1 MIRVVRLLFGE
12 TSSSRSADVFLILLF
27 FISLFSATCFFFDSK
42 AVMLFGYKVHLPV
55 GLLFFPATYVIS
67 NIIQDRHG
75 RQYAN
80 TVVALSFLAD
90 VMLVGMFWVMAHLG
104 DRVDYFTVFNALP
117 VIMGATF
124 IFLSVSSIFN
134 TFIFEVTK
142 HWRKKNIVGMFFGFF
157 TSITASE
164 FLVSSMSMPL
174 LFYKNGLKGSIILTI
189 LVTVIYK
196 VVFNFVATVI
206 YMMVDNYRLDKQK
219 QAAASTTLDLA
230 EIS

>member
-1 MIRVVRLLFGE
+1 MIRVVKILFGE
-12 TSSSRSADVFLILLF
+12 VSVNRATDVFLTLLF

-42 AVMLFGYKVHLPV
+42 AVTLFGYEIHLPI

-67 NIIQDRHG
+67 NIIQDRNG

-80 TVVALSFLAD
+80 TVVAFSFLAD
-90 VMLVGMFWVMAHLG
+90 VILVGMFWVMAHLG
-104 DRVDYFTVFNALP
+104 DRIDYFTVFNALP

-124 IFLSVSSIFN
+124 IFLGVSSIFN

-142 HWRKKNIVGMFFGFF
+142 QWRKKNIVGMFFGFF

-189 LVTVIYK
+189 VITVIYK
-196 VVFNFVATVI
+196 VVFNFIATVI
-206 YMMVDNYRLDKQK
+206 YMISDNYRLNKHKDNDE
-219 QAAASTTLDLA
+219 SNSLDLA
-230 EIS
+230 EIG

>member
-1 MIRVVRLLFGE
+1 MTKVIKILFGE
-12 TSSSRSADVFLILLF
+12 VSANKAVDVLLTLLF

-42 AVMLFGYKVHLPV
+42 AVTLLGYEIHLPV

-67 NIIQDRHG
+67 NIIQDRNG

-80 TVVALSFLAD
+80 TVVAFSFLAD
-90 VMLVGMFWVMAHLG
+90 VILVGMLWVMAHLG
-104 DRVDYFTVFNALP
+104 DRSDYSTVFNALP

-124 IFLSVSSIFN
+124 VFLGVSSVFN

-142 HWRKKNIVGMFFGFF
+142 KWRKKNIVGIFFGFF

-189 LVTVIYK
+189 IITVLYK
-196 VVFNFVATVI
+196 ILFNFIATI
-206 YMMVDNYRLDKQK
+206 LYMMYDNYRLNKHKD
-219 QAAASTTLDLA
+219 SDVSGNLDLA
-230 EIS
+230 KIS